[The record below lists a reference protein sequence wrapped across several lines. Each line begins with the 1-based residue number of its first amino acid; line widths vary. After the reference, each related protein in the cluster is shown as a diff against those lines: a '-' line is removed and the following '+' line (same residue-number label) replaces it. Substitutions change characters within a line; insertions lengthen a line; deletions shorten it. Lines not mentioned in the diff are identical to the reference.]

1 MTTTTPDD
9 PIDPASLSEDEIAAV
24 VARLFADEFKLAS
37 VDVDAHFLFL
47 GGDSLNAE
55 SLAATIGARFGLRF
69 QTATLLDAPTPRDVA
84 GVLAERLGSAARAPQ
99 P

>member
-55 SLAATIGARFGLRF
+55 SLAAAIGARFGLRF
-69 QTATLLDAPTPRDVA
+69 QTANLLDAPTPRDVA
-84 GVLAERLGSAARAPQ
+84 GVLAGWLASAAKASRP
-99 P
+99 